1 MSASEEA
8 AQMDETHVRTL
19 EAREQPQS
27 PPEPWPDVLA
37 HLPSAPRKEGV
48 DKVTGRARYASD
60 VHLPGML
67 WVKMLRCPHA
77 HARIRRIDE
86 RKALALPGVH
96 AILSLNNAPAI
107 DWYDRGV
114 LFERT
119 PRFAGEEVAAVAA
132 ESECIAEDALRL
144 IEVDY
149 EPLPFVLDI
158 SGARAPG
165 APHVHTEG
173 NLADEPS
180 VQSRGNVRRGLR
192 EAELI
197 IDRVYTTQV
206 ALHNS
211 LEAHAC
217 TALWEGEQLTL
228 YASTQG
234 VFALRKEIAGKLQM
248 AEDRVRVFAEHIGGA
263 FGSKQVA
270 WKQDVIAALL
280 ARQTHRPVRFVLDR
294 ADENLA
300 AGNRNATRQHVRIGA
315 KRDGTLTAIC
325 AEVDVQIG
333 AYRAGGEG
341 SIVDWIYHS
350 LYACRN
356 VRTEQRIVYTH
367 TGPAIAFRAPGYVEG
382 AFALESAMDEL
393 SRALQIDPIELRLR
407 NYTETD
413 QMRRKPYTSPDS
425 LRLCYQRVRKAFG
438 WDGYSRAPA
447 TGPMRRGIGFA
458 AHDWVGGGGYPP
470 GRVRVTLR
478 PDGAVKLD
486 TGTQDIGTGTR
497 TALAQICAQT
507 LGVALDAVQVA
518 LGDTRSELQSPVS
531 SGSATLATLGPPVQ
545 AACEQVRRRVL
556 EIASGLLRV
565 EPDRLR
571 IENGRIRCDEPGVE
585 TLDMARICAAVGT
598 RVIQAT
604 GKRNANRR
612 SHSVRTFGAQCVE
625 VEVDTATG
633 YVRVLRVVAA
643 HDCGRIINR
652 NLVDSQVMGGVT
664 QALGFAL
671 TEQRIVDPRSGV
683 VLNANLE
690 DYKVPTVVDTPQIVH
705 AALDVPD
712 YLANP
717 TGAKGVGEPPIIP
730 TAPAIANA
738 IFDAVGVR
746 LHDTPF
752 TACRMLEALQ
762 SPPRSRLCDR
772 EPER

>member
-1 MSASEEA
+1 MDESHPRTPQAAEAEEA
-8 AQMDETHVRTL
+8 A
-19 EAREQPQS
+19 AR
-27 PPEPWPDVLA
+27 
-37 HLPSAPRKEGV
+37 SAPAVSWHSTAAARLEGAE
-48 DKVTGRARYASD
+48 KVTGRARYASD
-60 VHLPGML
+60 VRLPGML
-67 WVKMLRCPHA
+67 WVAVLRSPHA

-96 AILSLNNAPAI
+96 AVLSLNNAPAI
-107 DWYDRGV
+107 AWYDRGV

-132 ESECIAEDALRL
+132 ESERIAEDAVRL

-149 EPLPFVLDI
+149 EPLPFVLDVAA
-158 SGARAPG
+158 ARAPG
-165 APHVHTEG
+165 APSVHAGG
-173 NLADEPS
+173 NLAAEPS
-180 VQSRGNVRRGLR
+180 VQSRGNVRRGMR

-211 LEAHAC
+211 LEPHAC
-217 TALWEGEQLTL
+217 TAVWEGEQLTL

-234 VFALRKEIAGKLQM
+234 VFALRQQVAEKL
-248 AEDRVRVFAEHIGGA
+248 ELPESRVRVFAEHIGGA
-263 FGSKQVA
+263 FGSKQIA
-270 WKQDVIAALL
+270 WKHDVIAALL
-280 ARQTHRPVRFVLDR
+280 ARQTRRPVRFVLDR
-294 ADENLA
+294 AGENLA
-300 AGNRNATRQHVRIGA
+300 AGNRNGTRQHVRIGA
-315 KRDGTLTAIC
+315 RRDGTLAAIC

-367 TGPAIAFRAPGYVEG
+367 TGPSIAFRAPGYVEG

-393 SRALQIDPIELRLR
+393 ARALSIDPIELRLR

-413 QMRRKPYTSPDS
+413 QMKGKPYTSPES
-425 LRLCYQRVRKAFG
+425 LRLCYERVSKAFG
-438 WDGYSRAPA
+438 WRGYARAPA
-447 TGPMRRGIGFA
+447 AGSKRRGIGFA

-470 GRVRVTLR
+470 GRVRVTLDAEGR
-478 PDGAVKLD
+478 VRLD

-497 TALAQICAQT
+497 TALAQVCAQT
-507 LGVALDAVQVA
+507 LGVPLDRVSVA
-518 LGDTRSELQSPVS
+518 LGDTRSELPSPVS
-531 SGSATLATLGPPVQ
+531 SGSATLATLAPAVQ
-545 AACEQVRRRVL
+545 AACDQVRKRVL
-556 EIASGLLRV
+556 DIASTLLHAGA
-565 EPDRLR
+565 DRLR
-571 IENGRIRCDEPGVE
+571 IEDGSIHSLEPGSE
-585 TLDMARICAAVGT
+585 PLDLKRVCAAAGP
-598 RVIQAT
+598 RPIQAT
-604 GKRNANRR
+604 GKRASNRR

-625 VEVDTATG
+625 VEVDTETG
-633 YVRVLRVVAA
+633 QVRVLRVVAA

-652 NLVDSQVMGGVT
+652 NLVDSQVIGGVT

-671 TEQRIVDPRSGV
+671 TEQRIVDPASGI

-690 DYKVPTVVDTPQIVH
+690 DYKLPTVADTPEIIH
-705 AALDVPD
+705 AALDIPD
-712 YLANP
+712 FVANAA
-717 TGAKGVGEPPIIP
+717 GAKGIGEPPIIP

-752 TACRMLEALQ
+752 SACRMLEALQ
-762 SPPRSRLCDR
+762 APPRTRLCDR
-772 EPER
+772 RTGS